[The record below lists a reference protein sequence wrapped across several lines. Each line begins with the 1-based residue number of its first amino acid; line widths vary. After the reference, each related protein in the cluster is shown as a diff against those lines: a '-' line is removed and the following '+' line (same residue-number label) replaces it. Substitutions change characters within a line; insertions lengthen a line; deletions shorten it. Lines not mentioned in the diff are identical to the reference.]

1 MKWSI
6 GISVLVLVVSTLY
19 LGYIPEQSD
28 FNQIIASATMAFLG
42 YGLLAF
48 YFKPSVKMIFLVG
61 VGIRVVLIYA
71 FPNLS
76 DDIYRFLWD
85 GQLTGLGLNPY
96 GYLPSELNGSVVGL
110 NATLFEKMNSPDYYT
125 IYPPFAQL
133 IFYISTWFSEDI
145 FRMSLV
151 IKFFFLLAEIFT
163 FLGLIK
169 VLEALKMDVSKV
181 SIYFLNPLIIVE
193 GMVNLHFEIIMIV
206 FLVWSLYFIF
216 VRQNL
221 IKGAFLFALSISA
234 KLLPL
239 MFLPYFFF
247 KMSGKKRIN
256 FFTYG
261 LMFLLVIFSPIIF
274 GLDFKN
280 FGLSIDLYFQKF
292 EFNGG
297 IYYLLR
303 YLGRLLTGYNQIQI
317 IGPLLGL
324 IAMILIVSRA
334 YKSRHLKLKAFINF
348 AFFAF
353 LCYLF
358 LTTTVHPWYLCIP
371 VLFSVA
377 VKWRFAVIWSFLIF
391 CTYINYSYDPYLEN
405 LWIVTIEYI
414 LVFGWVIYELFQYR
428 KQSRFIENKKIINGP
443 D

>member
-1 MKWSI
+1 MKWSL
-6 GISVLVLVVSTLY
+6 GISILVLVLSTLY
-19 LGYIPEQSD
+19 LGYVPQQSD
-28 FNQIIASATMAFLG
+28 FSQIITSATLAFVG

-48 YFKPSVKMIFLVG
+48 CFKPSIKTIFLAG

-96 GYLPSELNGSVVGL
+96 GYLPSELNGSVEGL
-110 NATLFEKMNSPDYYT
+110 NAVLFDKMNSPEYYT

-145 FRMSLV
+145 FRMSLI
-151 IKFFFLLAEIFT
+151 IKIFFLLAEVFT
-163 FLGLIK
+163 FLGMIK
-169 VLEALKMDVSKV
+169 VLEALKMNVSNV
-181 SIYFLNPLIIVE
+181 SIYFLNPLIMVE

-206 FLVWSLYFIF
+206 FLVWALYFIF
-216 VRQNL
+216 VKQK
-221 IKGAFLFALSISA
+221 IFPGALLFALSISA

-247 KMSGKKRIN
+247 KMNGRKRIH
-256 FFTYG
+256 FFIYG
-261 LMFLLVIFSPIIF
+261 LVILVALFSPIIL

-280 FGLSIDLYFQKF
+280 FGSSIDLYFQKF

-303 YLGRLLTGYNQIQI
+303 YIGKLLTGYNQIQI
-317 IGPLLGL
+317 IGPLLGISAMVL
-324 IAMILIVSRA
+324 IISRA
-334 YKSRHLKLKAFINF
+334 FKSRQFKLKEFANF

-353 LCYLF
+353 LSYLF

-371 VLFSVA
+371 ILFSV
-377 VKWRFAVIWSFLIF
+377 VVQWRFAVVWSFLIF
-391 CTYINYSYDPYLEN
+391 WTYVNYSYDPYWEN
-405 LWIVTIEYI
+405 LWVVALEYI
-414 LVFGWVIYELFQYR
+414 LVFGVLLYELFLDGKLFR
-428 KQSRFIENKKIINGP
+428 GIENKKIVTHL